1 MHGVSAAVPALSRR
15 WRPGRRCA
23 AAREGRVTRAC
34 AWVMAAVL
42 AGSLAACAHAPAP
55 APRAAIVLPELK
67 LAPAALGRELAVQ
80 QQLHFSF
87 GTQQRD
93 LDALLEVD
101 AREVRLAVQAL
112 GQSGVRLS
120 WDGHRLQQQRAPW
133 LPATV
138 RGERVLGDLQFTL
151 WPADAIRAALPAP
164 WALQDDGAT
173 RSLVRDG
180 TVWLQVQRDGDGVYL
195 LDNRAEGYRLRIESV
210 GDEGDAP

>member
-1 MHGVSAAVPALSRR
+1 MHGVSAAVPALSSR
-15 WRPGRRCA
+15 WRPVRRCA
-23 AAREGRVTRAC
+23 AAREGWVVRAS
-34 AWVMAAVL
+34 AWVTAAVL
-42 AGSLAACAHAPAP
+42 VCSLAACAHAPAP
-55 APRAAIVLPELK
+55 RAAIALPELK

-101 AREVRLAVQAL
+101 ASEVRLAVQAL

-120 WDGHRLQQQRAPW
+120 WDGHSLQQQRAPW

-164 WALQDDGAT
+164 WILHDDGAT

-180 TVWLQVQRDGDGVYL
+180 TVWLQVQRDGDGAYL
-195 LDNRAEGYRLRIESV
+195 LDNRAEGYRLRIASV